1 MRTAIDGFTGQTAVN
16 SGRKAQQKIR
26 GLAGERDAD
35 MKEVEAFGK

>member
-1 MRTAIDGFTGQTAVN
+1 MRTAIDGFTGQTAVS

-26 GLAGERDAD
+26 GLANDRDAE